1 MTDYNKCDPYLVNVR
16 YRHRYF
22 DVGIIRPRPNWPK
35 GAFTYDVRFL
45 GRWVKV
51 KHHLILLHRLT

>member
-22 DVGIIRPRPNWPK
+22 DVGIIRPRPNWPR
-35 GAFTYDVRFL
+35 GAFTYDVIFL
-45 GRWVKV
+45 ARRVGQAPSEF
-51 KHHLILLHRLT
+51 TT

>member
-1 MTDYNKCDPYLVNVR
+1 MTDYIKCDPCLVNVR

-22 DVGIIRPRPNWPK
+22 DVGIIRPRPHWPR

-45 GRWVKV
+45 GRWVGQAPSDF
-51 KHHLILLHRLT
+51 TT